1 MDNVKPLVLKQE
13 RGAVQGREPE
23 AWARTLSHYVTLD
36 KSLVSQD
43 FIPLSLRPCQFVF
56 FMEFPGM
63 L

>member
-13 RGAVQGREPE
+13 RGVVQGREPE

-43 FIPLSLRPCQFVF
+43 FIPLSLRPCQFVS
-56 FMEFPGM
+56 FMEFPGV